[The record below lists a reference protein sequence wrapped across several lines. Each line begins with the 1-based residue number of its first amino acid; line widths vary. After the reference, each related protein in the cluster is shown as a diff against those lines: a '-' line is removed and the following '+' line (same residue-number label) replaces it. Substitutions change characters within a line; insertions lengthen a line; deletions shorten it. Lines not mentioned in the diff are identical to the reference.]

1 MTRAMGVTAA
11 KVQAGFS
18 TAESGI
24 QSNVTSFEADQRGR
38 TGQDDAVRPK
48 SVFHKSRRHAA
59 LLRLTVSR
67 VTELASF
74 PDPIENRPLEHE
86 QLQQ

>member
-1 MTRAMGVTAA
+1 MGVTSA

>member
-1 MTRAMGVTAA
+1 MR
-11 KVQAGFS
+11 
-18 TAESGI
+18 
-24 QSNVTSFEADQRGR
+24 
-38 TGQDDAVRPK
+38 QDDAVRPK

-67 VTELASF
+67 VTELGSF

-86 QLQQ
+86 QLQQSLKKIQSLAYRGLKGCNIFKT